1 MSAPKSQLPDPTLPD
16 PSPSRAVPWLL
27 MALERLIFYGIISRF
42 TFTLNE
48 RLHLPPEQAFAYY
61 GQVMGALY
69 VLRIPLA
76 LISDRWLGSRAA
88 VAVGF
93 GLQAAGLLAGSLFT
107 PAALTL
113 GVILFTCGSA
123 ATYPNMVAFLGLRY
137 APDSRRLGG
146 ALVGLMVAQE
156 IGAGLG
162 TLLTVFVAAQAGD
175 NRALAALGSL
185 AALSLALLAW
195 KWRALAPYHSPQQD
209 PAPPAPAPGARL
221 STRTVVIGSVLTCYL
236 LSLLRTYIERRLTAP
251 PPLLLLGLNLSSQY
265 PALPYSILAALPA
278 VGLAIVVLRLLR
290 RVPAQPAI
298 WIRLASSAALL
309 LPITLAAVSYTTAPN
324 QDAARF
330 LFTAATLAST
340 LFSLLLTPLL
350 AEQALRH
357 ARRYPV
363 TTVALATL
371 LLQALQGLL
380 GKLL

>member
-1 MSAPKSQLPDPTLPD
+1 MPAPKIKLPDPTLPD
-16 PSPSRAVPWLL
+16 PAPSRAVPWLL
-27 MALERLIFYGIISRF
+27 MALERLIFFGFISRL
-42 TFTLNE
+42 TFTLTE
-48 RLHLPPEQAFAYY
+48 RLHLPAEQAFAYY
-61 GQVMGALY
+61 GQVMFALY
-69 VLRIPLA
+69 ALRIPLA
-76 LISDRWLGSRAA
+76 LVSDRWLGSRAA

-93 GLQAAGLLAGSLFT
+93 GLQAAGLLAASLFT

-113 GVILFTCGSA
+113 GVLLFTCGSA
-123 ATYPNMVAFLGLRY
+123 ATYPNMVALLGLRY

-146 ALVGLMVAQE
+146 ALVGLMVALE

-162 TLLTVFVAAQAGD
+162 PLLTELVTVLGGD
-175 NRALAALGSL
+175 DRVLAALASL
-185 AALSLALLAW
+185 AALALALLAW
-195 KWRALAPYHSPQQD
+195 KWRPLAPYHSPKAD
-209 PAPPAPAPGARL
+209 PATPAPAPGDRL
-221 STRTVVIGSVLTCYL
+221 SPRRVVAASVLTCYL

-251 PPLLLLGLNLSSQY
+251 PPLLLLGLNLSPQH
-265 PALPYSILAALPA
+265 PALPYNVLAALPA
-278 VGLAIVVLRLLR
+278 LVLAIVVLRLLR

-309 LPITLAAVSYTTAPN
+309 LPITLAAASYTTAPN

-340 LFSLLLTPLL
+340 LFGLLLTPLL

-363 TTVALATL
+363 TAVALLAL

-380 GKLL
+380 GKLP